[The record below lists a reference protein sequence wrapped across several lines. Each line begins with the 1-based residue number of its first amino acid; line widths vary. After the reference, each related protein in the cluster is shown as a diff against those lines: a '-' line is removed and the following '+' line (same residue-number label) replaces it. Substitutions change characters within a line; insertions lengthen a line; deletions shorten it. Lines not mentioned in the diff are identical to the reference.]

1 MSFCSLTKGIS
12 PKICRL
18 CVRVI
23 INKCSFEEKQNKNK
37 NCTKQKVLLMNS
49 FLSLLPPPH
58 PPPTPFLSQGDNHQ
72 ALKAVGKSTTMDLD
86 LSSMAEGTRYYVTVR
101 AWNGA
106 GLSTTVVSDGIVKD
120 HTPPRPGHVFLSSRH
135 AADHVTEDVTTLR
148 ASWHGFEDLQSGVAS
163 YSVAL
168 FDVGDL
174 TTPVVDFVEVGFRT
188 EHVFHGLSLQHLHR

>member
-1 MSFCSLTKGIS
+1 M
-12 PKICRL
+12 
-18 CVRVI
+18 
-23 INKCSFEEKQNKNK
+23 
-37 NCTKQKVLLMNS
+37 
-49 FLSLLPPPH
+49 
-58 PPPTPFLSQGDNHQ
+58 
-72 ALKAVGKSTTMDLD
+72 KAVGKSTSMDLD

-174 TTPVVDFVEVGFRT
+174 TTPVVDFVEVGFQT
-188 EHVFHGLSLQHLHR
+188 EHVFHGLSLQHRHR